1 MQERMQESIAEATH
15 SAAAAAGPGRMARIF
30 LPDIGEGIM
39 EMEVLR
45 WFVQEGDA
53 VQEGQPLCEVQ
64 SDTATAEIPSR
75 YDGVVLRRCY
85 PEGAIAKVGQPL
97 MDMTVSQPLTDTAGN
112 SGSTAASNVAQP
124 AAAEAAAA
132 GPAWV
137 PEPAEGG
144 AKALATPAVRA
155 IAREKGV
162 DLRQVKGTGRGGRV
176 MKEDILA
183 FLQSPSSS
191 VAAVGTPPRVRLR
204 DPPPQS
210 LGSPRSVRL
219 PRPQPSRQPLLR
231 RRCRRTCRRGLPL
244 ARTPPLGVWSG
255 RRLCEGICAR

>member
-15 SAAAAAGPGRMARIF
+15 LTAAPAAAAAAAGPGRMAHIF

-191 VAAVGTPPRVRLR
+191 VAAVGTPP
-204 DPPPQS
+204 P
-210 LGSPRSVRL
+210 GS
-219 PRPQPSRQPLLR
+219 
-231 RRCRRTCRRGLPL
+231 
-244 ARTPPLGVWSG
+244 A
-255 RRLCEGICAR
+255 